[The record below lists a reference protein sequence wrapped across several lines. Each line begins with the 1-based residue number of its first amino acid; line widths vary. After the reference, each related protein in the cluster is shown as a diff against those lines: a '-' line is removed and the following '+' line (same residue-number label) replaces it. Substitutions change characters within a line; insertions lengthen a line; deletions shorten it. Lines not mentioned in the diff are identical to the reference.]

1 MLRLSSKVMDKKY
14 LPKMV
19 SVKKVGLTFVAT
31 KILTLTTARTTR
43 YSLAPTRY
51 SFRIYFIFVSQLC
64 NNNNSSK
71 LNLQLQLCFLWLL
84 RFFRTKVIF
93 RVLKII
99 TFTNCLLSMQEIVTL
114 RKNMSLVPYFYVS
127 KNVLYL
133 GTY

>member
-31 KILTLTTARTTR
+31 KILTLATARTTR

-71 LNLQLQLCFLWLL
+71 LNLQLQLCFL
-84 RFFRTKVIF
+84 
-93 RVLKII
+93 
-99 TFTNCLLSMQEIVTL
+99 
-114 RKNMSLVPYFYVS
+114 
-127 KNVLYL
+127 
-133 GTY
+133 